1 MTEHSGMAAHEAE
14 PVAIVGMACRFPD
27 ADDPGQLWQAVL
39 DQRRPFRRIPPER
52 LDLAEYLDPDP
63 AAPDRTYGAK
73 AALLEGWT
81 FDRAR
86 FHIPGATFRTTDPA
100 HWLALETAA
109 RALDDAG
116 YPAARG
122 LDLDRTAVV
131 IGNSLTGEVTRA
143 NTLRLRWPYVRR
155 VLTEALG
162 EAGLPDTQITDI
174 LDRAAAR
181 YLAPFPPVGDE
192 TLAGGLSNTIAGR
205 ICNYFDLH
213 GGGYTVDGACASSLL
228 AVITACRTL
237 RDGGADVVL
246 AGGVDLSVDPFEL
259 VGFAKAGALAK
270 DRMLVYDKESDG
282 FVPGEGCGVVVLMR
296 ASDARNAGLRVYAE
310 IAGWGLSS
318 DGQGGITRP
327 ERQGQVLA
335 MRRAYERAGIPAS
348 AVGLIEGHG
357 TGTAVGDAT
366 ELAALTELLRDVPT
380 PVALG
385 SVKANIG
392 HTKAAAGIAG
402 LIKAT
407 MSVASGML
415 PPTTGCR
422 DPHPMLEQPG
432 APLRVLSEPAPWAD
446 GSRVAGV
453 SAMGFGGIN
462 AHVTIRSQ
470 EPPPVALPEQALR
483 VRRSQ
488 PDTDVITLSGSD
500 VAELRAALDRLVA
513 IAPRLSEAELHDLA
527 CQLGTTAADDEPIRI
542 GLVAATPEQ
551 LAHRA
556 GAAASLLTDLRPGR
570 MTVGDG
576 VYLGQD
582 VGGRV
587 TLLLPGHGAPVRD
600 SLGALGQQLR
610 EPNPSASSQD
620 GEFDTAVAQP
630 AIYRATMAALRWL
643 DLLGVIPTAAIGHS
657 LGEIAGLVWAGCLSP
672 EDGQRLVTQRG
683 RIMGSLV
690 AEGTGMISVAVDRAT
705 AEALCA
711 GAGLVIAGYNG
722 PSSHVLS
729 GPRDQVLAVHD
740 EMVRRGAPAAVLP
753 VSLAFHSTAMS
764 ACVEELGACLR
775 TFSYQPPVGRI
786 VSTVRGRPLTAADR
800 LDEVLADQVTAPV
813 RFWQAVT
820 QVLPETDV
828 FCEAGPGRVLSG
840 MVKAGCSTPVVGL
853 NAGSEEDGPLAETAA
868 ALFAAGAIPKV
879 AALFAER
886 AARPI
891 DIWRDQ
897 VFIANPCSSVRP
909 AEPTPDRRVDV
920 SRDVPVGET
929 AALVLGVLSEA
940 TELLPELIPFS
951 ARLLD
956 DLHLSS
962 LRVAQVVVGAAD
974 AVGRRFPPELA
985 ATMAGVSVAELIT
998 MVEGLPPAEVRPETA
1013 AVAGV
1018 APWLQCFV
1026 EGYSY
1031 QLAAAPADAGCDWR
1045 PHIVPY
1051 HPLSDVAGQL
1061 FRNGPTGGPRT
1072 ELVYLPDTG
1081 DLAAVTTLLAAARAA
1096 TRSGRLVAVTHDS
1109 ALCGFLRSLCC
1120 EYPDLGVTSLRVPAT
1135 VDGLRAASRYATAE
1149 PGVWRELVI
1158 DGDAR
1163 ATEQVLCRL
1172 WRYETG
1178 ELPVDS
1184 GDVLLV
1190 TGGGK
1195 GIGYECAL
1203 AVAQTT
1209 GAALALLGRASPER
1223 DRDLRANLDR
1233 LHETG
1238 VRWAYESADVTD
1250 RAEVSSAVQRLTERL
1265 GAVTALLHASGVNE
1279 PTRFAELD
1287 EARVRGHLGPK
1298 ITGLRNVLSTVDQ
1311 RRLRLLVTFGSVIG
1325 RHGLAGECHYALANG
1340 VLRAE
1345 AERLAGMLDECR
1357 VLNVDWSVWSG
1368 SGMGERLGVL
1378 DTLRR
1383 MDITPIP
1390 VDRGVD
1396 VFLRLLRTASLPV
1409 SVAVHGRLGDLVRKG
1424 TMAHAGWFV
1433 RDIKVRHPE
1442 VELVADTVL
1451 DLESAPYLTDHRID
1465 GLPVLPGVV
1474 GLEAMAQ
1481 GAATLAGRPLRCA
1494 VDISMD
1500 RPVVVPEHGA
1510 RTVRVCALRREDT
1523 IDVVVRTDETDFEVD
1538 HMRATFPLTQPGQSI
1553 WPPDL
1558 PKQNVSLTADELYGP
1573 LYFHSG
1579 PFRLVRGFSALAARF
1594 CRATLAAPHDALAD
1608 DVPLLGELT
1617 SNDATV
1623 HVLQACVP
1631 HRRLLPVGCERFTVA
1646 VDAGPPHELHAT
1658 ECHASGSEYVWDVV
1672 VTDADGKIT
1681 RTWQGLRLRDVGPLP
1696 RTRPWPPAL
1705 LAVYLQRSMTA
1716 LGLDPDATV
1725 ELIDD
1730 RSSAAP
1736 VVRSAGLA
1744 ACHWEPVLSDTDE
1757 KSGVDAHLHEAM
1769 RNRLAESP
1777 TTVSARLRTMRSC
1790 MAAAG
1795 YSAEAQLELRGVY
1808 DGGWVVLRAGTV
1820 LIASVVVPVL
1830 GFRSLMSVAILT
1842 DSSEAN

>member
-1 MTEHSGMAAHEAE
+1 MTAHEAE

-86 FHIPGATFRTTDPA
+86 FRIPGATFRTTDPA

-122 LDLDRTAVV
+122 LDPDRTAVV

-162 EAGLPDTQITDI
+162 EAGLPDTQVTDV
-174 LDRAAAR
+174 LERTAAR

-205 ICNYFDLH
+205 VCNHFDFH

-237 RDGGADVVL
+237 RDGDADVVL

-296 ASDARNAGLRVYAE
+296 ASDARAAGLRVYAE
-310 IAGWGLSS
+310 IVGWGLSS

-335 MRRAYERAGIPAS
+335 MRRAYELAGIPAS
-348 AVGLIEGHG
+348 SVGLVEGHG

-366 ELAALTELLRDVPT
+366 ELAALTELLRDAPT

-432 APLRVLSEPAPWAD
+432 APLRVLSEPAPWA
-446 GSRVAGV
+446 GSSRVAGV

-462 AHVTIRSQ
+462 AHVTIHSQ
-470 EPPPVALPEQALR
+470 EPPPVALPEPALR
-483 VRRSQ
+483 VRRPQ
-488 PDTDVITLSGSD
+488 PETDVITLSGSD
-500 VAELRAALDRLVA
+500 VAELRAALDRLVV

-527 CQLGTTAADDEPIRI
+527 CQLGTTATDEPIRI

-600 SLGALGQQLR
+600 NLGALGQQLR
-610 EPNPSASSQD
+610 EPNPPAGSRD
-620 GEFDTAVAQP
+620 GAFDTAVAQP

-643 DLLGVIPTAAIGHS
+643 DLLGVTATAAIGHS

-672 EDGQRLVTQRG
+672 EDGQRLVTHRG

-690 AEGTGMISVAVDRAT
+690 AVGTGMVSVAVDRAE

-711 GAGLVIAGYNG
+711 GTGLVVAGYNG

-740 EMVRRGAPAAVLP
+740 EMARRGAPAAVLP
-753 VSLAFHSTAMS
+753 VSLAFHSAAMS
-764 ACVEELGACLR
+764 GCVEELGACLR
-775 TFSYQPPVGRI
+775 TFSYQPPAGRV
-786 VSTVRGRPLTAADR
+786 VSTVRGRALTAADR

-813 RFWQAVT
+813 RFWQAVNR
-820 QVLPETDV
+820 VLPETDV

-840 MVKAGCSTPVVGL
+840 LVRAGCSTPVVGL
-853 NAGSEEDGPLAETAA
+853 DVGSREDGPLAETAA

-897 VFIANPCSSVRP
+897 VFMANPCSSVRP
-909 AEPTPDRRVDV
+909 AEPAPDRSVDV
-920 SRDVPVGET
+920 SREVPVGVT

-940 TELLPELIPFS
+940 TELPPELIPLS

-962 LRVAQVVVGAAD
+962 LRVAQAVVGAAD

-985 ATMAGVSVAELIT
+985 ATMAGVTVAELIT
-998 MVEGLPPAEVRPETA
+998 TVEGLPQAEVRPETA
-1013 AVAGV
+1013 AIAGV

-1031 QLAAAPADAGCDWR
+1031 QLAAAPADAGFHWR
-1045 PHIVPY
+1045 PHIAPH
-1051 HPLSDVAGQL
+1051 HPLSDVAWQL
-1061 FRNGPTGGPRT
+1061 FRNEPTGGPRT

-1081 DLAAVTTLLAAARAA
+1081 DPAAVTTLLAAARAA
-1096 TRSGRLVAVTHDS
+1096 TGSGRLVAVTHDS
-1109 ALCGFLRSLCC
+1109 ALSGFLRSLCY
-1120 EYPDLGVTSLRVPAT
+1120 EYPDLGVTSLRVSAT
-1135 VDGLRAASRYATAE
+1135 VDGLIAASRYATAE
-1149 PGVWRELVI
+1149 SGVWRELVI
-1158 DGDAR
+1158 DGDTR
-1163 ATEQVLCRL
+1163 TTEQVLCRL

-1178 ELPVDS
+1178 ELPVGS

-1223 DRDLRANLDR
+1223 DSDLRANLDR
-1233 LHETG
+1233 LHTTG
-1238 VRWAYESADVTD
+1238 VRWAYEPADVTD
-1250 RAEVSSAVQRLTERL
+1250 LAGVSSAVQRLTERL

-1287 EARVRGHLGPK
+1287 EARVRGHLAPK
-1298 ITGLRNVLSTVDQ
+1298 LTGLRNVLSTVDQ
-1311 RRLRLLVTFGSVIG
+1311 GRLRLLVTFGSVIG

-1345 AERLAGMLDECR
+1345 AERLAGALADCR

-1378 DTLRR
+1378 DSLRR
-1383 MDITPIP
+1383 MDVTPIP

-1409 SVAVHGRLGDLVRKG
+1409 SVAVHGRLGDLVRTG
-1424 TMAHAGWFV
+1424 TTPPGRFV
-1433 RDIKVRHPE
+1433 RDVKVCHPE

-1451 DLESAPYLTDHRID
+1451 DLERAPYLTDHRID

-1481 GAATLAGRPLRCA
+1481 GAAALAGRPLRCA
-1494 VDISMD
+1494 VEIAMD
-1500 RPVVVPEHGA
+1500 RPVVVPEHGT

-1523 IDVVVRTDETDFEVD
+1523 VEVVLRTDETDFEVD

-1558 PKQNVSLTADELYGP
+1558 PKQNVSLTAEELYGP

-1594 CRATLAAPHDALAD
+1594 CRATLAAPHDAPAG
-1608 DVPLLGELT
+1608 DVPLLGVLT

-1658 ECHASGSEYVWDVV
+1658 ERYAAGSEYVWDVV
-1672 VTDADGKIT
+1672 VTDADGKIA

-1705 LAVYLQRSMTA
+1705 LAVYLQRSVIE

-1725 ELIDD
+1725 E
-1730 RSSAAP
+1730 R
-1736 VVRSAGLA
+1736 
-1744 ACHWEPVLSDTDE
+1744 WEPVLADTNE
-1757 KSGVDAHLHEAM
+1757 KPEVDAHRYWHVHEPM

-1777 TTVSARLRTMRSC
+1777 ETVSARLRTMRSC
-1790 MAAAG
+1790 LAEAG
-1795 YSAEAQLELRGVY
+1795 YPAESQLQLRGVY
-1808 DGGWVVLRAGTV
+1808 DGGWVVLSAGTA
-1820 LIASVVVPVL
+1820 LIASVVVPVA
-1830 GFRSLMSVAILT
+1830 GFRSPMSVAILT
-1842 DSSEAN
+1842 DNSKAS